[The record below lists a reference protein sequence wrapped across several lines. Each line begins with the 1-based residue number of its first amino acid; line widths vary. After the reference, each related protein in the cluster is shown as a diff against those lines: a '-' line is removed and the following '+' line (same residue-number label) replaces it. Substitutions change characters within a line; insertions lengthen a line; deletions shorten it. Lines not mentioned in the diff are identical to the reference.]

1 MAKERTVKCGWCGEE
16 FATMNNRRKYCC
28 DECKNAAGH
37 MKSRERERKKKPKLK
52 KAKVTIEDIV
62 EIANRM
68 SKEQGRIVH
77 YGEVQAMIY
86 TGRLKV

>member
-1 MAKERTVKCGWCGEE
+1 MAKERTVKCGWGGEE

-37 MKSRERERKKKPKLK
+37 MKSRERERKKKPKL
-52 KAKVTIEDIV
+52 TIEDIV